1 VFMRLLYPMN
11 LFDLSKE
18 ERWYNTDQEGNICK
32 FVLKEKIYIY
42 IFFQNKSITND
53 IEPLKN
59 FERVY

>member
-1 VFMRLLYPMN
+1 MN